1 MLVRG
6 WAALVLAVSV
16 AAAGGAAPSR
26 AVTPID
32 APGTIVFASDRDG
45 DWEIYAVNPDGT
57 GLTQLTHNEFED
69 SSPVP
74 SPDGTLIAFHS
85 DAGGAAVMNADGSGR
100 RSIRGCSTTF
110 SWSPDSRRVVCEAAG
125 GDGISVA
132 DLATGA
138 VTRLAESGEDPA
150 WSPDG
155 RAIAFADRGLWLV
168 SPDGGP
174 RRRLGRRIVEGQP
187 SWSPDSG
194 RLAYAARTG
203 ARDDLFTIAG
213 DGSGERRLAKNIDG
227 LDAKDWSPRGSLI
240 AFGKNLARGGV
251 AVYTVRADGTRLRR
265 LAVSAADES
274 RGVSWSPAGN
284 ALVYERERYE
294 GADQSDVFIAA
305 PAAGPGHAVTSPFPS
320 GGTNEEARWRS
331 GPRLTTP
338 PARPRTVAL
347 ARPRTLTFPSPI
359 RSLAADGG
367 RVAFSDRT
375 CRYVVWQ
382 PLARRRTRTPPLCD
396 PEANEFEVALA
407 GTRLATL
414 SNHFGNTED
423 ATELETVLVGERKAT
438 LVTIA
443 SAYSGDGFSTF
454 DSGITM
460 HHLRGAGRTIAFTSS
475 HYAPAET
482 RTAWLLLARH
492 GAPCPS
498 TVNKRPALC
507 RRLSGAEGGV
517 TAAVDAGRVVTVA
530 PGGLVRL
537 LATSGRLLRSWTLG
551 GGIVDARL
559 RGRTLAVQRGTNV
572 ALYDSMTGAETATRA
587 LVRDEGS
594 VTLLDVQGDLVAYAT
609 GGAIHLLRPSD
620 GRDLALAL
628 PRAAPPLDAEL
639 EPTGLFV
646 SWTRMFDHRPG
657 RIAFVPLRAIEKA
670 VTGRIVGRKR
680 EVVVGSRSGAWTGSR
695 RSRTCSRQ
703 SQGPDR
709 YPAPARSSRRRS
721 MPRR

>member
-1 MLVRG
+1 VRIRR
-6 WAALVLAVSV
+6 WAALVLAAPV
-16 AAAGGAAPSR
+16 AAAAGAAPSR
-26 AVTPID
+26 AVTAAD
-32 APGTIVFASDRDG
+32 APGTIVLASDRDG

-74 SPDGTLIAFHS
+74 SPDGTLIAFSS
-85 DAGGAAVMNADGSGR
+85 DAGGAAVMNAGGSGR

-110 SWSPDSRRVVCEAAG
+110 SWSPDSRRVVCDAAG
-125 GDGISVA
+125 ADAISVA
-132 DLATGA
+132 DVATGA
-138 VTRLAESGEDPA
+138 VTRIAETGEDPA

-155 RAIAFADRGLWLV
+155 RSIAFADRGLWLV

-194 RLAYAARTG
+194 RLAYAARIG
-203 ARDDLFTIAG
+203 DGDDLFTIAA
-213 DGSGERRLAKNIDG
+213 DGSGERRLAKNVDG
-227 LDAKDWSPRGSLI
+227 FDAKDWSPRGSLI
-240 AFGKNLARGGV
+240 AFRKNLAHGGG
-251 AVYTVRADGTRLRR
+251 AVYTVRPDGTGLRR
-265 LAVSAADES
+265 LAGSAAGELS
-274 RGVSWSPAGN
+274 GGASWSPDGS

-294 GADQSDVFIAA
+294 GAEQSDVFIAA
-305 PAAGPGHAVTSPFPS
+305 PAAGPAHAVTSPFPS
-320 GGTNEEARWRS
+320 GGTNEKPRWRT

-338 PARPRTVAL
+338 PARPRTVVL
-347 ARPRTLTFPSPI
+347 PRPRTLTFPSPI
-359 RSLAADGG
+359 RSFAADGG
-367 RVAFSDRT
+367 RVAFSDWS

-382 PLARRRTRTPPLCD
+382 PLARRRSRTPPLCD
-396 PEANEFEVALA
+396 PELSPFEVALA

-414 SNHFGNTED
+414 SHHFGNTED
-423 ATELETVLVGERKAT
+423 YAELETARVGERRAT
-438 LVTIA
+438 VVTIA

-475 HYAPAET
+475 RYAPVES

-492 GAPCPS
+492 GEPCPAS
-498 TVNKRPALC
+498 VSKRPALC

-537 LATSGRLLRSWTLG
+537 LATSGKLLRSWTLG
-551 GGIVDARL
+551 GGIVEARL
-559 RGRTLAVQRGTNV
+559 RGRTLAVQRGTSV
-572 ALYDSMTGAETATRA
+572 ALYDTITGAETVMRA

-594 VTLLDVQGDLVAYAT
+594 AMLLDVQGDLVAYAT

-646 SWTRMFDHRPG
+646 SWTRMFDRRPG
-657 RIAFVPLRAIEKA
+657 RVAFVPLGAMERVVARA
-670 VTGRIVGRKR
+670 G
-680 EVVVGSRSGAWTGSR
+680 W
-695 RSRTCSRQ
+695 
-703 SQGPDR
+703 
-709 YPAPARSSRRRS
+709 
-721 MPRR
+721 